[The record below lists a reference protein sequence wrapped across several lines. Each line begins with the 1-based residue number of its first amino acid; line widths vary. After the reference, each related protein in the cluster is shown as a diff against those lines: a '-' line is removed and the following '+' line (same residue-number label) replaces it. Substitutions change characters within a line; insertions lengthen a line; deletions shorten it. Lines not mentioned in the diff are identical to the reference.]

1 MTADTGHRVRR
12 ALDGDSSL
20 LVTRSVALDD
30 IHIRA
35 DGKGRTVVAYAAVW
49 NTPTEI
55 VDADGHYREQNH
67 PESMTKSVKERAGR
81 IFCVYNHAK
90 TLDGT
95 PSDTFSVPLGKPT
108 LISPDSRGLLTHT
121 LYNRDPE
128 ADRILEAVRSGSLA
142 GMSYTGVF
150 LASDP
155 QLRAYERYGPDR
167 DGGLPLVTRLEIAL
181 IEYGP
186 TPIPAYQDAVILGV
200 RNRRNG
206 QVDDTET
213 LSEQPPERETI
224 TVGAGEPVVETTQT
238 RAGEGVTPE
247 PAVPVGVE
255 TRPQPGEHD
264 RAEPGYDIHDR
275 ADVDN
280 SAWDGNAAMTACTSA
295 ADYAAVCAG
304 RKDGPADERG
314 SWALPHHA
322 RPGAPPNAAGV
333 RNSLSRLPQTQGLT
347 NREAAQ
353 RHLDAHMSAV
363 QSSTSSSGRD
373 PAPGTERAEPHQHP
387 AQTQTR
393 SSNMPDTDRAPLTVE
408 ERIARQSEI
417 RARLAEIDAEYSGAE
432 LTAEARAEW
441 QGLQAEIV
449 EHERA
454 VADASQRAEY
464 LRYINETNPGATER
478 VDNTQAGYGQ
488 SQTTPG
494 GNGGYG
500 RSGPAFHSRD
510 NIYDLAM
517 IRNRARH
524 IDEVPVLYREYAMR
538 AVEQARYP
546 GATGRNGAP
555 TKEDAQTRIET
566 LLDTIDDERGTLA
579 RRILVTG
586 SPLYDRAFGKM
597 LGMQSVAGLTAEES
611 RALSLG
617 TDSAGGYAV
626 PFQLDPTV
634 ILTSNGVVNPL
645 RAISRV
651 ETITGKEWDGV
662 SSAGVTVSR
671 GTEGQE
677 VGTGDPALAQPNVR
691 TQRVQGFIPFS
702 IELDVSWGAL
712 RTQMTALLQDAKDI
726 EEATAFAT
734 GNGTAPNPSGVVA
747 TLGTASW
754 VDTAGSAVLAAADIY
769 LLENAMAPRFIAN
782 SSIVASKTTYNRFRT
797 LFQAQA
803 SSAGD
808 PFSRPSGSM
817 GERFN
822 GYPKYELSTMSTGI
836 GTGSLIMLQG
846 DFSRFLIVDR
856 VGMGIELIPHLFGA
870 TNRYPTGQRGVLALW
885 FNSSKILADNA
896 FRLLRI
902 KST

>member
-1 MTADTGHRVRR
+1 MSVDGRVRR
-12 ALDGDSSL
+12 ALDGDDSL
-20 LVTRSVALDD
+20 LVTRAVLLDD

-49 NTPTEI
+49 NTSAEI
-55 VDADGHYREQNH
+55 MDSEGHYQEQNH
-67 PESMTKSVKERAGR
+67 PESMTKSVSERAGR
-81 IFCVYNHAK
+81 IFSVYNHAK

-95 PSDTFSVPLGKPT
+95 PSDRFSVPLGVPK
-108 LISPDSRGLLTHT
+108 LIQPDSKGLLTHT
-121 LYNRDPE
+121 LYNKDPE
-128 ADRILEAVRSGSLA
+128 ADRILEAVRSGSLR

-155 QLRAYERYGPDR
+155 PLRPYERYGPNQMGD
-167 DGGLPLVTRLEIAL
+167 LPLVTRMEIAL

-186 TPIPAYQDAVILGV
+186 TPIPAYEDAVILGV

-206 QVDDTET
+206 VDNPEAP
-213 LSEQPPERETI
+213 QERETI
-224 TVGAGEPVVETTQT
+224 TLQSHAET
-238 RAGEGVTPE
+238 E
-247 PAVPVGVE
+247 PAQEGGTGEQAAADDV
-255 TRPQPGEHD
+255 QPEEHE
-264 RAEPGYDIHDR
+264 RAAG
-275 ADVDN
+275 VDN
-280 SAWDGNAAMTACTSA
+280 STWDGNAAMSACTSA
-295 ADYAAVCAG
+295 SDYSSICAG
-304 RKDGPADERG
+304 RKAGPADERG

-322 RPGAPPNAAGV
+322 HPGGPPNAAGV
-333 RNSLSRLPQTQGLT
+333 RNALARLPQTQGLT
-347 NREAAQ
+347 NEAAAR
-353 RHLDAHMSAV
+353 RHLEAHMSTIQNA
-363 QSSTSSSGRD
+363 TSSSGRQ
-373 PAPGTERAEPHQHP
+373 PAPEHHRTEPHPHSAAPTNNQN
-387 AQTQTR
+387 R
-393 SSNMPDTDRAPLTVE
+393 STSVDNDRSTMTVE
-408 ERIARQSEI
+408 ERVARQSEI
-417 RARLAEIDAEYSGAE
+417 RARLAELDTEYSGAE
-432 LTAEARAEW
+432 LPQEARAEW
-441 QGLQAEIV
+441 NGLQQEMV
-449 EHERA
+449 VHERSI
-454 VADASQRAEY
+454 ADANSRADY
-464 LRYINETNPGATER
+464 LRYINDTNPAGATER
-478 VDNTQAGYGQ
+478 VDNSRAGFGQ
-488 SQTTPG
+488 DDQG
-494 GNGGYG
+494 FQG
-500 RSGPAFHSRD
+500 RMGASGPAFHASRD
-510 NIYDLAM
+510 IFDLAA

-555 TKEDAQTRIET
+555 SKEDAQTRIAT
-566 LLDTIDDERGTLA
+566 LLDTIDDEHGTLA

-597 LGMQSVAGLTAEES
+597 LGRQSIAGLTAEES

-634 ILTSNGVVNPL
+634 ILTSNGVMNPL
-645 RAISRV
+645 RQISRV

-677 VGTGDPALAQPNVR
+677 VGTGDPALVQPSVR
-691 TQRVQGFIPFS
+691 TQRVQGFVPFS
-702 IELDVSWGAL
+702 IELDVSWNAL
-712 RTQMTALLQDAKDI
+712 RSQMTALLQDAKDV

-747 TLGTASW
+747 TLGTASY
-754 VDTAGSAVLAAADIY
+754 VQTAGSGVLAAADIY

-782 SSIVASKTTYNRFRT
+782 SSVVASKTTFNRFRT

-803 SSAGD
+803 SAAGD
-808 PFSRPSGSM
+808 PFTRPSGTM
-817 GERFN
+817 GPQFN
-822 GYPKYELSTMSTGI
+822 GYPKYELSTMSTSI

-896 FRLLRI
+896 FRLLQI